1 MKEED
6 FRRTISSV
14 FTFFLG
20 AEIAVRRRVSPR
32 FLQSGSRG
40 ENQNEHKG
48 ASRSQRELE
57 RVVLASSLSLPSFFP
72 PNVEKS
78 IPELSFRFVSFRLVA
93 VPRQFLLDCSGQV
106 ELLCLCS
113 FDFPTGFPPSS
124 GITGPIVPSPFS
136 LGENGGRTMYR
147 ADKRK
152 WPEKGKEEGL
162 GEQRSPPFDVCFENC
177 SRFYRTKEA
186 YCSDFIREANNRSNF

>member
-57 RVVLASSLSLPSFFP
+57 RVLASSLSLHFFLQTLKK
-72 PNVEKS
+72 VS
-78 IPELSFRFVSFRLVA
+78 QSFRFVSFRLVA